1 MHSVYHVRDGTFT
14 KPPVPGVR
22 GWNGRK
28 QGVEYAEMTLPLAQV
43 GPLWRAVRRR
53 SPKAWFPKTK
63 DRHTPRLRLWAN
75 WGVDGQPGLIVTGWP
90 QGPPESETGSENDF
104 GAECGEE
111 NPPAEGGPAVVPPD
125 AAAAAHAPALD
136 NDRAADAAAGA
147 EALAAAAV
155 ADDIATTP
163 PAAAPALPLAGGVGG
178 APPAYSGSSEWYDPW
193 PAGTVQSI
201 RDLRSWLSEVE
212 GRTVMADAVIHLS
225 RRCVAEGYGVAGHE
239 ESTCTMCE
247 LPLQVHKVRP
257 HA

>member
-1 MHSVYHVRDGTFT
+1 M
-14 KPPVPGVR
+14 
-22 GWNGRK
+22 
-28 QGVEYAEMTLPLAQV
+28 
-43 GPLWRAVRRR
+43 
-53 SPKAWFPKTK
+53 
-63 DRHTPRLRLWAN
+63 
-75 WGVDGQPGLIVTGWP
+75 
-90 QGPPESETGSENDF
+90 
-104 GAECGEE
+104 
-111 NPPAEGGPAVVPPD
+111 VPPD